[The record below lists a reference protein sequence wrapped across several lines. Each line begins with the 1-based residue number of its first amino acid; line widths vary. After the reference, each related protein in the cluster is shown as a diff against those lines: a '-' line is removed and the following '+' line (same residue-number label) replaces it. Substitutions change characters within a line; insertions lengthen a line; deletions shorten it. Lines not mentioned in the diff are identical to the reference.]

1 MVLFREWSGAYAVL
15 GSYVDDAFGGALC
28 IDTAQKLINFVSELG
43 ASHGAGVN
51 HAKTCGSATSIVILG
66 LLYNSRTRVCSL
78 DTAKVAK
85 YSKRI
90 RMIINNGGTTSKG
103 LEKIIG
109 NLAFAA
115 WVEPFG
121 RPLLSF
127 LAAYVIPDKPATF
140 RPLTEMMQVA
150 FRV

>member
-1 MVLFREWSGAYAVL
+1 MRFRQWSGEYAVL
-15 GSYVDDAFGGALC
+15 GSYVDDAFGGSQSKKS
-28 IDTAQKLINFVSELG
+28 AQKLIDFVSEMG
-43 ASHGAGVN
+43 AHHGAGVN
-51 HAKTCGSATSIVILG
+51 YAKTCGPATSMVILG

-78 DTAKVAK
+78 DPVKVAK
-85 YSKRI
+85 YSERI
-90 RMIINNGGTTSKG
+90 HTIINNGGTTSKG

-115 WVEPFG
+115 WVQPFG

-127 LAAYVIPDKPATF
+127 LAAYIIPDRPTTF